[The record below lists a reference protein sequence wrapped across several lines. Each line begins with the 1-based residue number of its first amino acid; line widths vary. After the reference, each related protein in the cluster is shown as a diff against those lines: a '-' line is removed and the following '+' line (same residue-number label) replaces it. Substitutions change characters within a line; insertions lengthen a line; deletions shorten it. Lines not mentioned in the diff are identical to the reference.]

1 MKKLKKTARKQALNS
16 FLKISVAESH
26 DECMDIIKKLMS
38 IIKDNGYD
46 IDMEDL
52 IIKKQKKVDPISGS
66 PMSAY
71 TLQNQ
76 LPTNGVPLTGDN
88 YFSIDDNITSMSLGL
103 TNVG

>member
-1 MKKLKKTARKQALNS
+1 MNKLSKKARKSAINA
-16 FLKISVAESH
+16 FFKISKTSSYE
-26 DECMDIIKKLMS
+26 DCQEIIKKLMS

-46 IDMEDL
+46 INIEDL